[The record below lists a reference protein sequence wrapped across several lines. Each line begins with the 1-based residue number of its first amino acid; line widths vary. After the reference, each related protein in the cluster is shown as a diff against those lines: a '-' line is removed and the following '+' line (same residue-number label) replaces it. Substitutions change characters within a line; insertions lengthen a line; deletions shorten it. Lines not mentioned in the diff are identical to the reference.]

1 MVSIRRA
8 HVADLMNMQNANLH
22 CLPENYQLKYYLY
35 HGLSWPQLLF
45 VAEDARKRV
54 VGYVLAK
61 MDDEGSKTPHGHI
74 TSLAVFRSHRKMG
87 LATKLM
93 IAANRAM
100 LQNFKAKYVSL
111 HVRESN
117 QGAFHLYKNT
127 LKYATHDIEEGYYA
141 DGEDAYDMRKTFV
154 PGETEDE
161 WILDEGEEPEEH
173 DGQDPDE
180 EEAKALEQIKPDS
193 SGKLQIVEDTVEEI
207 DD

>member
-8 HVADLMNMQNANLH
+8 KLQDLMNMQSANLH
-22 CLPENYQLKYYLY
+22 CLPENYQMKYYLY
-35 HGLSWPQLLF
+35 HGLSWPHLLF
-45 VAEDARKRV
+45 LAEDERRRV

-61 MDDEGSKTPHGHI
+61 MDDEGGDEPHGHI

-87 LATKLM
+87 VATKLM

-117 QGAFHLYKNT
+117 QAAFHLYKNT
-127 LKYATHDIEEGYYA
+127 LKYKVNDVEKGYYA
-141 DGEDAYDMRKTFV
+141 DGENAYDMRKTFV

-161 WILDEGEEPEEH
+161 WVLDDGEEP
-173 DGQDPDE
+173 DAVDE
-180 EEAKALEQIKPDS
+180 QQAAAEALALEKMAADTK
-193 SGKLQIVEDTVEEI
+193 GKLTIAEDTVDEL
-207 DD
+207 D

>member
-8 HVADLMNMQNANLH
+8 HIKDLMNMQNANLH
-22 CLPENYQLKYYLY
+22 CLPENYRMKYYLY

-45 VAEDARKRV
+45 IAEDANKRV

-61 MDDEGSKTPHGHI
+61 MDEEAGKDPHGHI

-100 LQNFKAKYVSL
+100 LQNFRAKYVSL

-127 LKYATHDIEEGYYA
+127 LKYKIHDIEEGYYA

-154 PGETEDE
+154 TGEKEGE
-161 WILDEGEEPEEH
+161 WILDEGEEPEED
-173 DGQDPDE
+173 DGQDP
-180 EEAKALEQIKPDS
+180 EEAEAQALEGMAADA
-193 SGKLQIVEDTVEEI
+193 SGKLQIVEDTVEEL
-207 DD
+207 D

>member
-1 MVSIRRA
+1 
-8 HVADLMNMQNANLH
+8 MQNANLH
-22 CLPENYQLKYYLY
+22 CLPENYRMKYYLY

-45 VAEDARKRV
+45 IAEDHKKRI

-61 MDDEGSKTPHGHI
+61 MDEEESKEPHGHI

-117 QGAFHLYKNT
+117 QGAFHLYKHT
-127 LKYATHDIEEGYYA
+127 LKYQVHDVEAGYYA

-154 PGETEDE
+154 TGEKEGE
-161 WILDEGEEPEEH
+161 WVTDEGEEPEED

-180 EEAKALEQIKPDS
+180 AEAAALEAVAPDAD
-193 SGKLQIVEDTVEEI
+193 GKLQIVEDTVDEL
-207 DD
+207 D